1 MTRAKPRVVKR
12 RRRVNLRRTPKST
25 ESPVEATLTITR
37 SRPRRGRDR
46 RAPTWPPIRRER
58 KHVGAKTSPDAQPRS
73 ERATPKRP
81 GRRWDVSGMRA
92 TTTAAAQARRGKP
105 EHELRRSGRELNK
118 PAAAA
123 SVGKRALPPSTITR
137 RVGGEAPVS
146 AFRPVVSSPPPS
158 EPDVRLPP
166 HPALHEHIEWGSC
179 SIPARAASA
188 GCEVPARE
196 RTASVHRRAPSVQSC
211 CVLTGPLRPV
221 DGFPVLLGGA

>member
-1 MTRAKPRVVKR
+1 VKR
-12 RRRVNLRRTPKST
+12 EPSSVRQHDHDSSHHR
-25 ESPVEATLTITR
+25 
-37 SRPRRGRDR
+37 
-46 RAPTWPPIRRER
+46 
-58 KHVGAKTSPDAQPRS
+58 GAK
-73 ERATPKRP
+73 RA
-81 GRRWDVSGMRA
+81 SAA
-92 TTTAAAQARRGKP
+92 TAR
-105 EHELRRSGRELNK
+105 
-118 PAAAA
+118 
-123 SVGKRALPPSTITR
+123 TR

-221 DGFPVLLGGA
+221 DGFPVLLGGTLLPRLLRVLRHAPNTYICCPTTSAGYCSLGEVCCVDRCALTSVGCYVRARRSVVTPTTPLGTAILGRQGGLRRGSCPAPRVHAWRC